1 MSVDARELLAL
12 SAQEKLRI
20 IELLWDDLGASGEA
34 IPLPDWVEQEGVRR
48 RDEMKANPGTGL
60 THEEVWDRIDRRKES
75 Q

>member
-12 SAQEKLRI
+12 SAKEKLRI

-48 RDEMKANPGTGL
+48 RDEMKANPEMGL
-60 THEEVWDRIDRRKES
+60 THDEVWDRIDRRKES